1 MMQHYGG
8 DLRIQGKAGKP
19 VLEKT
24 KTTDTSGIS
33 LQNKS
38 SRKQK
43 DGWLAMI
50 LGPVFLYTGFK
61 FHEK

>member
-24 KTTDTSGIS
+24 KTTDTSGDLTS
-33 LQNKS
+33 K
-38 SRKQK
+38 
-43 DGWLAMI
+43 
-50 LGPVFLYTGFK
+50 
-61 FHEK
+61 